1 MTARDQSR
9 EDFAEVKLGTASL
22 GIFLVLPVQYQYPH

>member
-9 EDFAEVKLGTASL
+9 EDFPEMKLGPASL
-22 GIFLVLPVQYQYPH
+22 GIFVVLPVQYEYPH